1 MTPNKRCQNCGSY
14 FGGSATVW
22 SLGVFL
28 YDMVCGD
35 IPWEKDHQ
43 ICNTSFQFDF
53 LALLDCPA
61 LLICHTN
68 HFQGSL
74 LSYTTNKLL
83 VLFWYIHCLTILI
96 ILTILTI
103 FIIFII
109 FHSSSWSSLI
119 IFIFLTVSIAQVF
132 NQSLWVRHVCTC
144 PAQRRGRGEMMLH

>member
-1 MTPNKRCQNCGSY
+1 MYCIFREICLYYHSSLLYMFLQLISWILIYVMCLDNKKKNYWPIVMTPNKRCQNCGSY

-83 VLFWYIHCLTILI
+83 VLF
-96 ILTILTI
+96 
-103 FIIFII
+103 
-109 FHSSSWSSLI
+109 
-119 IFIFLTVSIAQVF
+119 
-132 NQSLWVRHVCTC
+132 
-144 PAQRRGRGEMMLH
+144 